1 MTMSDS
7 GFLQVSYLGTEQLT
21 AASHALTLK
30 DTSKLNYSQTDAEHQ
45 QILKKIKS
53 FEEERQVEPTD
64 SI

>member
-1 MTMSDS
+1 MSDS

-45 QILKKIKS
+45 
-53 FEEERQVEPTD
+53 
-64 SI
+64 